1 MENTTEFW
9 KFVKEYDKKNIP
21 ISFPKIKILWER
33 KKNEPI
39 EETNQDVKKTSKKSK
54 K

>member
-1 MENTTEFW
+1 MEYTQEFW
-9 KFVKEYDKKNIP
+9 KFVEEYDKKNIP
-21 ISFPKIKILWER
+21 ISFPEIKILWER

-39 EETNQDVKKTSKKSK
+39 EETIQNEKTTKKKSK